1 MVNICIAVACYPI
14 RVLQLFVTQG
24 CDVKNFKIT
33 LIFLIKPF
41 FCIAKTLGQKFRYI
55 EKEKNFQGK
64 TKSIFH
70 HFSRALDPGT
80 RIHFFEIFSK
90 FKYFRNI
97 LSMLHEKQY
106 SYNISEMQKNSF
118 SDISRNLKFYFS
130 NLAFVNLGI
139 RTSALELDMEL
150 ELILQTP
157 LFAVP

>member
-1 MVNICIAVACYPI
+1 M
-14 RVLQLFVTQG
+14 LQ
-24 CDVKNFKIT
+24 
-33 LIFLIKPF
+33 
-41 FCIAKTLGQKFRYI
+41 
-55 EKEKNFQGK
+55 
-64 TKSIFH
+64 
-70 HFSRALDPGT
+70 
-80 RIHFFEIFSK
+80 
-90 FKYFRNI
+90 
-97 LSMLHEKQY
+97 EKQY